1 MVLVE
6 AMPMGCCCLDFDSYN
21 AIHDIIKDEENG
33 KIIPDNNIK
42 AYYQTLSELMLNDEK
57 RTSMGGMAIESSKK
71 FSMEI
76 IGEKWR
82 SLLSKMM

>member
-6 AMPMGCCCLDFDSYN
+6 AMPIGCCCFDFDSYD
-21 AIHDIIKDEENG
+21 AIHNIIKDGENG

-42 AYYQTLSELMLNDEK
+42 AYYQALSELMLNDEK
-57 RTSMGGMAIESSKK
+57 RTSIGGMAIESSKK

-82 SLLSKMM
+82 SLLSEMM

>member
-1 MVLVE
+1 MNLVE
-6 AMPMGCCCLDFDSYN
+6 AMPMACCCLAFDSYE
-21 AIHDIIKDEENG
+21 AVPDIITDGEDG
-33 KIIPDNNIK
+33 RIIPDNNIK
-42 AYYQTLSELMLNDEK
+42 AYYHALSELMLNDDK

-82 SLLSKMM
+82 SLLSEMM